1 MNTVDVIPMV
11 FVIGVFLV
19 MFFYLVAYS
28 YDIRALIGK
37 VTSPVFVPLRKFV
50 VWGDKKFGTCD
61 VRLTLEPRRRDEDE

>member
-1 MNTVDVIPMV
+1 MNTVDVIPMF

-61 VRLTLEPRRRDEDE
+61 MRLTLEPRRRDEDE